1 MKKLIFNIWT
11 FVLVVLTFL
20 LVCFLTTGFR
30 NNTYGDIVI
39 NFFSGMLLIS
49 LVVNV
54 IIHDNIPRK
63 LKYLVYGF
71 FIMVVMVSMTSCS
84 TSGYGCKGK
93 SKSITG
99 YKSNLGFGY

>member
-30 NNTYGDIVI
+30 NDSYGDIVI
-39 NFFSGMLLIS
+39 NFFSGMLLIA

-54 IIHDNIPRK
+54 IIHDDIPRK

-71 FIMVVMVSMTSCS
+71 FFMVLMVSMTSCS
-84 TSGYGCKGK
+84 SPRYGCTKSKYKTGHKPDGYG
-93 SKSITG
+93 
-99 YKSNLGFGY
+99 Y